1 MSDTSL
7 DQETVEEYA
16 RWFRALADP
25 TRIRIM
31 RFLSGRPGPVP
42 VGEIVAH
49 LGLNQSTV
57 SHHLKILHTVRFLT
71 RRRAGAS
78 IRYAINPRCVTEFPS
93 AADILI
99 GAQAHPCREPGTQKP
114 SSCPSGPPT

>member
-1 MSDTSL
+1 MSETSL
-7 DQETVEEYA
+7 DRKTVEEYA

-31 RFLSGRPGPVP
+31 RFLSGRPEPVP
-42 VGEIVAH
+42 VGEIVDH
-49 LGLNQSTV
+49 LRINQSTV

-78 IRYAINPRCVTEFPS
+78 IRYGINPRCITEFPS

-99 GAQAHPCREPGTQKP
+99 GAPVRSCGEPE
-114 SSCPSGPPT
+114 SS

>member
-1 MSDTSL
+1 MSETSL
-7 DQETVEEYA
+7 DRETVEEYA

-25 TRIRIM
+25 TRLRIM
-31 RFLSGRPGPVP
+31 RFLSGRPEPVP
-42 VGEIVAH
+42 VGEIVDH
-49 LGLNQSTV
+49 LRLNQSTV
-57 SHHLKILHTVRFLT
+57 SHHLKILHTARFLT

-99 GAQAHPCREPGTQKP
+99 GARVHSCGEPE
-114 SSCPSGPPT
+114 SS

>member
-1 MSDTSL
+1 MSETSL
-7 DQETVEEYA
+7 DRATVEEYA

-31 RFLSGRPGPVP
+31 RFLSGRPAPVP

-49 LGLNQSTV
+49 LRLNQSTV
-57 SHHLKILHTVRFLT
+57 SHHLKLLHTARFLT

-78 IRYAINPRCVTEFPS
+78 IRYAVNPRCITEFPS

-99 GAQAHPCREPGTQKP
+99 GAPVHSCREPGA
-114 SSCPSGPPT
+114 G

>member
-1 MSDTSL
+1 MSETSL
-7 DQETVEEYA
+7 DQETAEEYA
-16 RWFRALADP
+16 GWFRALADP

-31 RFLSGRPGPVP
+31 RFLNGRTEPVP

-57 SHHLKILHTVRFLT
+57 SHHLKILHTARFLT

-78 IRYAINPRCVTEFPS
+78 IRYAVNPRCVTEFPS
-93 AADILI
+93 AADILL
-99 GAQAHPCREPGTQKP
+99 GAPVRSCREPG
-114 SSCPSGPPT
+114 SS

>member
-1 MSDTSL
+1 MSETSL
-7 DQETVEEYA
+7 DRETVEEYA

-31 RFLSGRPGPVP
+31 RYLSGRAGSVP
-42 VGEIVAH
+42 VGEIVDH

-78 IRYAINPRCVTEFPS
+78 IRYAVNPRCITEFPS

-99 GAQAHPCREPGTQKP
+99 GARAHCCQEPG
-114 SSCPSGPPT
+114 CD

>member
-1 MSDTSL
+1 MSETSL
-7 DQETVEEYA
+7 DRETVEEYA

-31 RFLSGRPGPVP
+31 RFLSGRPEPVP
-42 VGEIVAH
+42 VGEIVDH
-49 LGLNQSTV
+49 LRLNQSTV

-78 IRYAINPRCVTEFPS
+78 IQYAVNPRCITEFPS

-99 GAQAHPCREPGTQKP
+99 GAPVHSCGEPE
-114 SSCPSGPPT
+114 SS

>member
-1 MSDTSL
+1 MSETSL

-31 RFLSGRPGPVP
+31 RFLSSQPAPVP

-49 LGLNQSTV
+49 LRLNQSTV
-57 SHHLKILHTVRFLT
+57 SHHLKILHDVRFLT

-78 IRYAINPRCVTEFPS
+78 IRYAVNPRCTTEFPS

-99 GAQAHPCREPGTQKP
+99 GAPIRSCQEPG
-114 SSCPSGPPT
+114 SC

>member
-1 MSDTSL
+1 MPETSL
-7 DQETVEEYA
+7 DRETVEEYA

-42 VGEIVAH
+42 VGEIVDH
-49 LGLNQSTV
+49 LRLNQSTV
-57 SHHLKILHTVRFLT
+57 SHHLKILHAARFLT

-78 IRYAINPRCVTEFPS
+78 IRYAVNPRCRTEFPS

-99 GAQAHPCREPGTQKP
+99 GAPVHSCQEPG
-114 SSCPSGPPT
+114 SS

>member
-1 MSDTSL
+1 MSETSL
-7 DQETVEEYA
+7 DRETVEEYA

-31 RFLSGRPGPVP
+31 RFLSGQPGPVP
-42 VGEIVAH
+42 VGEIVDH
-49 LGLNQSTV
+49 LRLNQSTV

-71 RRRAGAS
+71 RRRAGVS
-78 IRYAINPRCVTEFPS
+78 IRYAINPRCITEFPS

-99 GAQAHPCREPGTQKP
+99 GAPVHSCQEPG
-114 SSCPSGPPT
+114 SS

>member
-1 MSDTSL
+1 MSETSL
-7 DQETVEEYA
+7 DRETVEEYA
-16 RWFRALADP
+16 SWFRALADP

-49 LGLNQSTV
+49 LRLSQSTV

-71 RRRAGAS
+71 RHRAGAS
-78 IRYAINPRCVTEFPS
+78 IRYAVNPRCITEFPS

-99 GAQAHPCREPGTQKP
+99 GAPAHSRREPGA
-114 SSCPSGPPT
+114 S

>member
-1 MSDTSL
+1 MSETSL
-7 DQETVEEYA
+7 DRDTVEEYA

-31 RFLSGRPGPVP
+31 RFLSGRPEPVP
-42 VGEIVAH
+42 VGEIVDH
-49 LGLNQSTV
+49 LRLNQSTV
-57 SHHLKILHTVRFLT
+57 SHHLKILHAVRFLT

-78 IRYAINPRCVTEFPS
+78 IRYAVNPRCITDFPS

-99 GAQAHPCREPGTQKP
+99 GAPLDSCREPT
-114 SSCPSGPPT
+114 SS

>member
-7 DQETVEEYA
+7 DRETVEEYA

-57 SHHLKILHTVRFLT
+57 SHHLKILYDVRFLT
-71 RRRAGAS
+71 RRRAGSS
-78 IRYAINPRCVTEFPS
+78 ILYAVNPRCVTEFPG

-99 GAQAHPCREPGTQKP
+99 GAPPHPCPATGTGPRP
-114 SSCPSGPPT
+114 SHPPT